1 MEDESTY
8 NRFKTFIVLDKPTF
22 NWWIKEC
29 NAALFKPVLLAL
41 VAEIKTEFKALSKST
56 APDSRV
62 LFENLDTGYK
72 LEIDASMQDNQLHP
86 DNFEGA
92 GEIINEHGHLA
103 ILFFATLLQRI
114 NEVPSLAGNLTL
126 CDERGEQIALNDWSD
141 LKIEIKRMGF
151 NPNTA
156 RTDAETIGFVDAIIH
171 LDQIVTNEPKM
182 FF

>member
-1 MEDESTY
+1 VVVDE
-8 NRFKTFIVLDKPTF
+8 PTF
-22 NWWIKEC
+22 NWWMKEC

-41 VAEIKTEFKALSKST
+41 VAEFKTEFKALSKST
-56 APDSRV
+56 ASDSRV
-62 LFENLDTGYK
+62 LENLDTGYK
-72 LEIDASMQDNQLHP
+72 LEIDASIQDNQFHP

-92 GEIINEHGHLA
+92 GEIINKHGHLA

-114 NEVPSLAGNLTL
+114 NEVPGLAGKLTL
-126 CDERGEQIALNDWSD
+126 CDEQGEQISLNDWSD

-156 RTDAETIGFVDAIIH
+156 RTDAEAIGFVDAIIH
-171 LDQIVTNEPKM
+171 LDQLVTNKPRI